1 MVFTISLS
9 PTLLAPM
16 YLFLTHLS
24 FLDDSFN
31 SVTIPKIT
39 IELLYQR
46 TIAWCGCMTQ
56 LFLEH
61 FLGGLE
67 VIVVIAMAYDD
78 YVAICK
84 PLPYRNI
91 MQHGMCQ
98 LLVVVACIGRS
109 FPPPCRFFS
118 HVT

>member
-46 TIAWCGCMTQ
+46 TITWSGCMTQ

-61 FLGGLE
+61 FLGGSE
-67 VIVVIAMAYDD
+67 VIVLIAMAYDD
-78 YVAICK
+78 YVAIHK
-84 PLPYRNI
+84 PLHYRNI